1 MLCLQ
6 HCNRQIRRQSQ
17 NHQMHRLRLAVGMD
31 KMCVEC
37 ERDVIAFLLD
47 DFVDSAHF

>member
-6 HCNRQIRRQSQ
+6 HCNRQIRRRNQ
-17 NHQMHRLRLAVGMD
+17 NRQMHRLRLAEGMD

-37 ERDVIAFLLD
+37 ERDVTFSLD
-47 DFVDSAHF
+47 DCVDSAHF